1 MDVNVIDHP
10 LVRERLT
17 RLRKKDTKRPE
28 FRRNLDELSAFLVYE
43 AVRSMP
49 VATIE
54 IDTPLAPAKGVQV
67 NEPPII
73 VPILRAGLG
82 MLDGALSCLPNARVG
97 FIGQKRDE
105 ITHMPH
111 AYVNTVPHDLEGRR
125 VLVLD
130 PMLATGGS
138 LLHTCHLLDDSNC
151 GAITVVCCLVAPE
164 GLDAVRDDGLAMSIF
179 TASIDSHLNDKA
191 FIVPGLGDAGDRQ
204 FGLN

>member
-1 MDVNVIDHP
+1 MDVTVIDHP

-17 RLRKKDTKRPE
+17 RLRKKDTKRPA

-105 ITHMPH
+105 VTHMPH
-111 AYVNTVPHDLEGRR
+111 AYVNTVPQDLDGRR

-151 GAITVVCCLVAPE
+151 GPITVVCCLVAPE
-164 GLDAVRDDGLAMSIF
+164 GLEAVREDGLAMSIF

>member
-43 AVRSMP
+43 AVRSIP
-49 VATIE
+49 VAMIE

-105 ITHMPH
+105 ITHMPN
-111 AYVNTVPHDLEGRR
+111 AYVNTVPHDLDGRR

-138 LLHTCHLLDDSNC
+138 LLHTCHLLADSNC
-151 GAITVVCCLVAPE
+151 GPITVVCCLVAPE
-164 GLDAVRDDGLAMSIF
+164 GLETVREDGLAMSIF